1 MRLFSILCAVAIA
14 AVALLATPDAI
25 AQRNRG
31 QSTTAVVV
39 DYQRLAAETAIG
51 RDMQAKLQ
59 QIRATIQTEAQAL
72 QPEQQAI
79 ETERQRLAQATR
91 NLSAEQIRN
100 HATYGPQYQALAE
113 RLQQFQA
120 RTQGL
125 QGDLECSQLFAL
137 REFQRVVQPVVR
149 GVMEQRGAGIVM
161 DAQSTQYVAPE
172 FDITAAVIQQLDQN
186 QSTRTINVTRH
197 ALAECQNAGDG
208 ASGG

>member
-1 MRLFSILCAVAIA
+1 MRLISIGIAAAIA
-14 AVALLATPDAI
+14 AAALVVTPEAL

-39 DYQRLAAETAIG
+39 NYQRIAAETALG

-59 QIRATIQTEAQAL
+59 QIRGQIGAEAQAL
-72 QPEQQAI
+72 APESNAI

-100 HATYGPQYQALAE
+100 HATYGPQFQALAE

-120 RTQGL
+120 RTNGL
-125 QGDLECSQLFAL
+125 QGDLECTQIFAL

-149 GVMEQRGAGIVM
+149 GVMEQRGAGIVI
-161 DAQSTQYVAPE
+161 DAASTQYVAPE
-172 FDITAAVIQQLDQN
+172 YDVTSVVIQQLDQN
-186 QSTRTINVTRH
+186 QATRTINVARH
-197 ALAECQNAGDG
+197 AVAECQT
-208 ASGG
+208 S